1 MKLIAFYLPQYY
13 PIPENNEWWGEGF
26 TEWTNVA
33 KAKPL
38 YSGHYQPHIPADLG
52 FYDLRLEETRIAQ
65 AELAK
70 EYGIGAFCYYHY
82 WFNGKML
89 LERPFNEVLSSGK
102 PDFPFCLCWANE
114 NWSRRWDG
122 REQEVLMEQN
132 YRDYNPYEHIEWLSS
147 AFSDK
152 RYLRIDNKPMF
163 LVYYASAIPNLSE
176 VIAEWRKAAMDK
188 GFEGIYLCAAQLPRN
203 NLTDEEIINAGFD
216 AIFEFQPN
224 LKGFSYN
231 LHVSSLPGLNVVSYK
246 KLVEASLKKDN
257 NSNIVIFPC
266 VFPSWDNSPRRRN
279 EARIIQN
286 EDAELYKYWLLNS
299 IERVKRNRPE
309 EQIVFINAWNE
320 WGEGCHLEPD
330 LKHGRMFLEATR
342 QALIE
347 DGQLS
352 TDQNASNSYY
362 QEKSI
367 EPQAK
372 SEYYEFNA
380 RRPIYIWGTGSS
392 GDKTL
397 KLFKYNRIRVKGWI
411 DSDSSRWNTAKEG
424 IKVYSP
430 DFILDSKE
438 ENGVKPYI
446 IIASM
451 FDTEI
456 TPILESKN
464 YVKYDDYAVNIYNM
478 LVRTKNKGNQKVIAV
493 LSEKRATCNI
503 CGYDQF
509 VKTSEESK
517 CKRCGSI
524 DSERMIIQVF
534 SEETGLNGLPL
545 LEWPGERNI
554 RVLGI
559 GEKCSYDTYLE
570 SNYSFCKVNDINMGI
585 VDFEEDYFDYVLLS
599 DISIERISINREFM
613 NELYRILKIEGKIIM
628 NVSSSVDL
636 PYCDNAEIME
646 ITNIFKRYGFRLGF
660 VFRDYPLSNIK
671 EQRIILCKK

>member
-1 MKLIAFYLPQYY
+1 MKLIAFYLPQYH

-26 TEWTNVA
+26 TEWTNVS
-33 KAKPL
+33 KSRPL

-132 YRDYNPYEHIEWLSS
+132 YEDYNPYEHMEWLSR
-147 AFSDK
+147 AFSDG

-163 LVYYASAIPNLSE
+163 LVYYPGAIPNLRE

-188 GFEGIYLCAAQLPRN
+188 GFEGIYLCAAQIPRN
-203 NLTDEEIINAGFD
+203 NLADEEIINAGFD
-216 AIFEFQPN
+216 AIYEFQPN
-224 LKGFSYN
+224 LWGFSYN
-231 LHVSSLPGLNVVSYK
+231 LHVSSLPGLDVVSYK
-246 KLVEASLKKDN
+246 KLVEASLKKDSN
-257 NSNIVIFPC
+257 NNIVTFPC
-266 VFPSWDNSPRRRN
+266 VFPNWDNSPRRRN

-286 EDAELYKYWLLNS
+286 EDPELYKDWLLNS
-299 IERVKRNRPE
+299 IKRAKRNRPE

-352 TDQNASNSYY
+352 TVQNASNSYY
-362 QEKSI
+362 QEKSV
-367 EPQAK
+367 EPQAER
-372 SEYYEFNA
+372 EYYEFSSK
-380 RRPIYIWGTGSS
+380 RPIYIWGTGSS

-397 KLFKYNRIRVKGWI
+397 EFFRYNRIRVKGWI
-411 DSDSSRWNTAKEG
+411 DSDSSKWNTTKEG
-424 IKVYSP
+424 IKVFSP
-430 DFILDSKE
+430 DSVLNSED
-438 ENGVKPYI
+438 ENGAKPYI

-456 TPILESKN
+456 APILERKS
-464 YVKYDDYAVNIYNM
+464 YARYEDYAVNIYNM
-478 LVRTKNKGNQKVIAV
+478 QTRTKNKGKQKIITV
-493 LSEKRATCNI
+493 LSAKRATCNI

-509 VKTSEESK
+509 VKTSEESR
-517 CKRCGSI
+517 CNRCGSI
-524 DSERMIIQVF
+524 DSERVIIQVF
-534 SEETGLNGLPL
+534 GEEIGSYGMPL
-545 LEWPGERNI
+545 LEWPSGKNI
-554 RVLGI
+554 RILSI
-559 GEKCSYDTYLE
+559 GESCPYDTYLE
-570 SNYSFCKVNDINMGI
+570 SSFSFIKVNDINTSIG
-585 VDFEEDYFDYVLLS
+585 DFGEDYFDYVLLS
-599 DISIERISINREFM
+599 DINIERSPIIREFLK
-613 NELYRILKIEGKIIM
+613 ELYRILKFEGKIIM
-628 NVSSSVDL
+628 NASSSMNL
-636 PYCDNAEIME
+636 PYCGNAENME
-646 ITNIFKRYGFRLGF
+646 IINIIKQCGFYLGF
-660 VFRDYPLSNIK
+660 VVRDYPLSRIK
-671 EQRIILCKK
+671 EQRIILCRK